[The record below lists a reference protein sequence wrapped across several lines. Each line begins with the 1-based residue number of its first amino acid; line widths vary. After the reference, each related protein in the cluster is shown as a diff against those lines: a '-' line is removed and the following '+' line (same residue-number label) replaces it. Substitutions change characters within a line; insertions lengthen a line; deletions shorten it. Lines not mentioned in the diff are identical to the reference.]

1 MKVTI
6 SEYTP
11 YAVSSNTSFNNTFAD
26 KKDSPPITITRK
38 ERCSFTND
46 FIFPANNDTDIKT
59 IYFPASSFL
68 NLLYFLTV
76 CAIKKNINNK
86 AIVGKTGLMILLLN
100 KFRLLLTS

>member
-38 ERCSFTND
+38 DRCFFTND
-46 FIFPANNDTDIKT
+46 FIFPANNETDIKNYLFSGFF
-59 IYFPASSFL
+59 ISEFLISFNSL
-68 NLLYFLTV
+68 CY
-76 CAIKKNINNK
+76 KKEY
-86 AIVGKTGLMILLLN
+86 
-100 KFRLLLTS
+100 